1 MTALRRAARLLSVAL
16 VAASLAFALV
26 PPPAARA
33 DDALDAF
40 VADAA
45 QAYLRDSGAPG
56 VSVGIMRDGKI
67 VLAQGYGF
75 ARLAPS
81 APARG
86 DTIYEIGS
94 ITKQFVASAIMLLVR
109 DGKLSL
115 DDPVAKYV
123 PSAASGTT
131 VRVRNLL
138 TMTAGYVDYYP
149 MDYVTPAM
157 QRPTTNGAIIAAY
170 ATQPLEFPPGSKYS
184 YSNTNY
190 ALLGAIIARVTGEP
204 WDRFVT
210 RRVLA
215 PLGLRSTFCD
225 SPPRFA
231 DPRHAYGYTTFALGP
246 PMRAIPEGAGWAGP
260 AGCLAS
266 TVGDLLTWEDALAGG
281 RVVDRASFEQ
291 MAAPAKLTNG
301 ETTDYGFGLQSGAVR
316 GHRFLTHDGG
326 VSGFSSFEILFPEDK
341 IALAVL
347 VNADNVSFG
356 SLVNPILRRVLA
368 LPTPT
373 PSPSPSP
380 AAPVAGSPAPV
391 TPAPSTPSPDPA
403 QREAIATI
411 GAMIAAL
418 QHGAVD
424 RTLLTPEF
432 SAWLTPQ
439 LVRSAAAS
447 LGPLGAPVSV
457 TAQVTENHGT
467 DFVSGRVMFASRAAA
482 VTMRRAPDKKIS
494 QFLITPAR

>member
-1 MTALRRAARLLSVAL
+1 MTVLRRAVRLLSVAL
-16 VAASLAFALV
+16 VTASLALALG

-40 VADAA
+40 VAAAA
-45 QAYLRDSGAPG
+45 QAYLHDSGAPG
-56 VSVGIMRDGKI
+56 ASIGIMRDGKI

-75 ARLAPS
+75 ARLAPN

-94 ITKQFVASAIMLLVR
+94 ITKQFVAAAIMLLVR

-123 PSAASGTT
+123 PSAASGTA

-157 QRPTTNGAIIAAY
+157 QRPTTNGAIVAAY

-210 RRVLA
+210 RRVIA

-246 PMRAIPEGAGWAGP
+246 PMRAIPEGAGWDGP
-260 AGCLAS
+260 AGCLGS

-281 RVVDRASFEQ
+281 RVVDHAAFEQ
-291 MAAPAKLTNG
+291 MAAPAKLTSG
-301 ETTDYGFGLQSGAVR
+301 EPTDYGFGLQSGVVR
-316 GHRFLTHDGG
+316 GHRYVTHDGG
-326 VSGFSSFEILFPEDK
+326 VSGFSSFEILFPDDK

-347 VNADNVSFG
+347 VNADNMSFG

-368 LPTPT
+368 LPTP
-373 PSPSPSP
+373 SPSP
-380 AAPVAGSPAPV
+380 APPVDAPPAPL
-391 TPAPSTPSPDPA
+391 TPAPATPSPDPA
-403 QREAIATI
+403 QRQAIATI

-418 QHGAVD
+418 QRGEVD
-424 RTLLTPEF
+424 RTLLTPDF

-439 LVRSAAAS
+439 LVRGAAAS
-447 LGPLGAPVSV
+447 LGPLGPPVSIA
-457 TAQVTENHGT
+457 AQVTENHGT
-467 DFVSGRVMFASRAAA
+467 DFVSGRVVFASRAAA
-482 VTMRRAPDKKIS
+482 VTMRRTPDKKIA